1 MKAFNFIMLLIILL
15 SNIFFFIPLTY
26 KIFHSGGGPFGFGVM
41 LLPFQL
47 LAHLFI
53 IPAVLALR
61 KKWGTNRAFLWINGI
76 GAVDSILWLT
86 IVLTYIES

>member
-1 MKAFNFIMLLIILL
+1 MLLIILL

-53 IPAVLALR
+53 IPAVLAL
-61 KKWGTNRAFLWINGI
+61 KKRGDKSNFSMDKWDW
-76 GAVDSILWLT
+76 S
-86 IVLTYIES
+86 S